1 MNQEK
6 MTVMRRKLSLI
17 GVLLMMTGSVTQ
29 SHLVS
34 DNTIKIQKNLTHN
47 FTLDNGLKVAYRE
60 IPGSDIIEFD
70 YSFGWGRAYQ
80 AHAEKSLPSMLFA
93 TMPKA
98 AEGWDKHKIFTTL
111 ERYSAK
117 LQCSSG
123 VEISNC
129 SMTTIND
136 YWLELLPM
144 FAAVVKQPVLHDEDI
159 HLALDGEVAT
169 VQEYIQDPESY
180 VNDVVNRV
188 FYPKDHPYKLSA
200 EDNLTQLTAVT
211 RSALVKLHQQ
221 ILAQAEQQIV
231 VVASL
236 PLEQLKKDL
245 NKYFGKLPLQGV
257 RQQKP
262 EPTVPAFNRSEA
274 FAIEDK
280 PIPNAYIAI
289 KTTLPGTQTGNE
301 PAIRLLFSIL
311 SEELW
316 EEVRTKHSLSYSVF
330 AQPIMHRVGI
340 AAISAST
347 SKPKE
352 TLEAITRVVD
362 RLKRVP
368 YSDEQLAQF
377 KTKFVTQ
384 YFLTLES
391 HDSLSNALVR
401 SLKYWGSTDV
411 LYDIPRSIDKIKP
424 ADITELAQKYL
435 VNFRIGVVY
444 AKDKFD
450 PKWAEEMT
458 ARSL

>member
-1 MNQEK
+1 MLPTRHNLFQ
-6 MTVMRRKLSLI
+6 I
-17 GVLLMMTGSVTQ
+17 GVFLMMTGCATQ

-34 DNTIKIQKNLTHN
+34 DETIKIQKSFTHN

-80 AHAEKSLPSMLFA
+80 KNNEKAYPSVLFSA
-93 TMPKA
+93 MPKA
-98 AEGWDKHKIFTTL
+98 AEGWDKKKIFTTL
-111 ERYSAK
+111 ERYSAR
-117 LQCSSG
+117 LQCTG
-123 VEISNC
+123 GIEISNC

-136 YWLELLPM
+136 YWLELLPL
-144 FAAVVKQPVLHDEDI
+144 FAAVVKQPTLENEDI
-159 HLALDGEVAT
+159 KLAVDSEVAT

-188 FYPKDHPYKLSA
+188 FYTDDHPYKLMA
-200 EDNLTQLTAVT
+200 EENLKQLATID
-211 RSALVKLHQQ
+211 RPALVALHKQM
-221 ILAQAEQQIV
+221 LAQAEQQIV

-236 PLEQLKKDL
+236 PLEKLKKDL
-245 NKYFGKLPLQGV
+245 NQYFGKLPLAAKSHDVTLQ
-257 RQQKP
+257 P
-262 EPTVPAFNRSEA
+262 PAFNKKAA
-274 FAIEDK
+274 FAFEDK
-280 PIPNAYIAI
+280 PIPSAYIAI
-289 KTTLPGTQTGNE
+289 KTTLPGTQTGIE
-301 PAIRLLFSIL
+301 PSIRLLFSIL

-316 EEVRTKHSLSYSVF
+316 EEVRTKQSLSYSVH

-340 AAISAST
+340 AVISAST
-347 SKPKE
+347 SRPKE
-352 TLEAITRVVD
+352 TLVAISNVVE
-362 RLKRVP
+362 RLKQVP
-368 YSDEQLAQF
+368 YTDAQLADF

-401 SLKYWGSTDV
+401 STKYWGSSDA

-424 ADITELAQKYL
+424 ADITELAKKYL

-458 ARSL
+458 NHSL